1 MNGNA
6 PRAFGGLPVRSYQ
19 NNLPP
24 AAFLLPQRNS
34 SWELGIE
41 TGLFNNRVNFE
52 FTYYQAKAT
61 SQILS
66 SNLAPSSGA
75 TSVTFN
81 TGELENSGVEFVIHA
96 TAVHTNNFNWD
107 ITLNAAHNVNKVI
120 SLAPGIDEYPLQ
132 DLWGTNGV
140 QMKVKAGQEY
150 GTIYGY
156 DYTYLNGKKVVAPVL
171 DQTDHTTVV
180 GTQYVTTADP
190 VPIGNTNPM
199 FTGGIS
205 NTFRYKNFSLYILTD
220 CKIGGQIFSADYG
233 AAMSE
238 GIAPETTK
246 ERDGG
251 GLPYTFPDG
260 TKSNSGVI
268 LDGVFADGKPNTD
281 VVNYMWKYAG
291 QYAAWSNVKMPRSNE
306 VFTNSWAKL
315 RELNLTYSIPSKI
328 LKSTKIIQ
336 GLDVSLI
343 GRNLF
348 YIFTTLPDHLNP
360 EAVNGIGNGQG
371 IQWSEYPQTR
381 DIGFSIKVKL

>member
-1 MNGNA
+1 
-6 PRAFGGLPVRSYQ
+6 
-19 NNLPP
+19 
-24 AAFLLPQRNS
+24 
-34 SWELGIE
+34 
-41 TGLFNNRVNFE
+41 
-52 FTYYQAKAT
+52 
-61 SQILS
+61 
-66 SNLAPSSGA
+66 
-75 TSVTFN
+75 
-81 TGELENSGVEFVIHA
+81 
-96 TAVHTNNFNWD
+96 
-107 ITLNAAHNVNKVI
+107 
-120 SLAPGIDEYPLQ
+120 
-132 DLWGTNGV
+132 
-140 QMKVKAGQEY
+140 MKVKAGKEY

-156 DYTYLNGKKVVAPVL
+156 DYTYLNGKKVVQKVL

-199 FTGGIS
+199 FTGGIA

-238 GIAPETTK
+238 GLAPETLK
-246 ERDGG
+246 ERNGG

-260 TKSNSGVI
+260 TSSNSGVI

-315 RELNLTYSIPSKI
+315 RELNLTYSIPGKI
-328 LKSTKIIQ
+328 LKSTKFIQ